1 MIRLTFSIKHLPI
14 KVCEATINSMQL
26 DLGSD
31 PRTDILLRAQATLIE
46 RFGRIVRPADKRR
59 SPEWVLVHG
68 VIGAQTKTAASNA
81 STDGLLE
88 EYGSWEAVAAAP
100 VEELEKRLHRQTF
113 PSVAARRLKDC
124 LGAIIKAR
132 GSVDLRHLSN
142 LETAEA
148 MAWLETLPGVA
159 RKNSAGVMNAS
170 TFNRRAMVIDGHHR
184 RIMQRMG
191 IVPPKADT
199 ARTYDALMPIV
210 PEEWSAE
217 DMDEHH
223 LLLKKLGQTCC
234 RPRKAECDDCPV
246 RADCKFAAGRL

>member
-1 MIRLTFSIKHLPI
+1 
-14 KVCEATINSMQL
+14 MQL

-31 PRTDILLRAQATLIE
+31 PRSDILRCAQEAMIAA
-46 RFGRIVRPADKRR
+46 FGRIIRPPDKRR
-59 SPEWVLVHG
+59 DPVWVLVHG

-81 STDGLLE
+81 STDGLIAEFGSWDAVAQVAVSDLE
-88 EYGSWEAVAAAP
+88 E
-100 VEELEKRLHRQTF
+100 RLQSQTF
-113 PSVAARRLKDC
+113 PSVAAQRLKSC
-124 LGAIIKAR
+124 LGAIISER

-142 LETAEA
+142 LDTAEA

-191 IVPPKADT
+191 VVPAKADT
-199 ARTYDALMPIV
+199 AKTYDTLMPIV
-210 PEEWSAE
+210 PEEWSAA

-223 LLLKKLGQTCC
+223 LLLKKLGQTHC
-234 RPRKAECDDCPV
+234 RPRKAQCEGCPV
-246 RADCKFAAGRL
+246 RSDCKTGGA

>member
-1 MIRLTFSIKHLPI
+1 
-14 KVCEATINSMQL
+14 MQL
-26 DLGSD
+26 DLGPDS
-31 PRTDILLRAQATLIE
+31 RTEILRRMQAALIA
-46 RFGRIVRPADKRR
+46 RFGRIVRPTDKRR
-59 SPEWVLVHG
+59 DPAWVLVHG

-81 STDGLLE
+81 STDALIT
-88 EYGSWEAVAAAP
+88 EYGSWEAVAALP
-100 VEELEKRLHRQTF
+100 VGDLEARLQRQTF
-113 PSVAARRLKDC
+113 PSVAAERLKDC
-124 LGAIIKAR
+124 LNAIIAER

-170 TFNRRAMVIDGHHR
+170 TFERRAMVIDGHHR

-191 IVPPKADT
+191 IVPAKADT

-210 PEEWSAE
+210 PEEWSAA

-223 LLLKKLGQTCC
+223 LLLKKLGQTFC
-234 RPRKAECDDCPV
+234 RPRNAECGECPV
-246 RADCKFAAGRL
+246 RDDCETGSAQAG

>member
-1 MIRLTFSIKHLPI
+1 
-14 KVCEATINSMQL
+14 MQL

-31 PRTDILLRAQATLIE
+31 PRTETLRRLQTGLIAS
-46 RFGRIVRPADKRR
+46 FGRISRPADKRHD
-59 SPEWVLVHG
+59 PVWVLVHG

-81 STDGLLE
+81 STDALLA
-88 EYGSWEAVAAAP
+88 EYGSWEAVAEADEA
-100 VEELEKRLHRQTF
+100 ELEARLQRQTF
-113 PSVAARRLKDC
+113 PSVAAKRLKQC
-124 LGAIIKAR
+124 LNAIIEEC

-142 LETAEA
+142 LPTEDA

-170 TFNRRAMVIDGHHR
+170 TFNRKAMVIDGHHR

-191 IVPPKADT
+191 IVPVKADT

-210 PEEWSAE
+210 PPEWSAE

-223 LLLKKLGQTCC
+223 LLLKKLGQTHC
-234 RPRKAECDDCPV
+234 RPRKAACDGCPA
-246 RADCKFAAGRL
+246 REICDTGRTERP

>member
-1 MIRLTFSIKHLPI
+1 
-14 KVCEATINSMQL
+14 MQL

-31 PRTDILLRAQATLIE
+31 PRSDILRCAQEAMIAA
-46 RFGRIVRPADKRR
+46 FGRIIRPPDKRR
-59 SPEWVLVHG
+59 DPVWVLVHG

-81 STDGLLE
+81 STDGLIAEFGSWDAVAQVAVSDLE
-88 EYGSWEAVAAAP
+88 E
-100 VEELEKRLHRQTF
+100 RLQSQTF
-113 PSVAARRLKDC
+113 PSVAAQRLKSC
-124 LGAIIKAR
+124 LGAIIAER

-142 LETAEA
+142 LDTAEA

-191 IVPPKADT
+191 VVPAKADT
-199 ARTYDALMPIV
+199 AKTYDTLMPIV
-210 PEEWSAE
+210 PEEWSAA

-223 LLLKKLGQTCC
+223 LLLKKLGQTHC
-234 RPRKAECDDCPV
+234 RPRKAQCEGCPV
-246 RADCKFAAGRL
+246 RSDCKTGGA